1 MFTKYKHIKQYSQTL
16 IQTPFTLECEVC
28 QRIYPPLSV
37 RSHLRT
43 KKHQKNAHGRDLEP
57 LAFGGQGAH
66 LLAQEESGRAGR
78 PVADEHRAEV
88 RGTAGATARPVVAAR
103 GSG

>member
-1 MFTKYKHIKQYSQTL
+1 MFTKYKHTKQYS
-16 IQTPFTLECEVC
+16 QTPFTLECEVC
-28 QRIYPPLSV
+28 QQIYPPLSV

-43 KKHQKNAHGRDLEP
+43 KKHQKNAQGRDLVP
-57 LAFGGQGAH
+57 LAFGVQGAH

-78 PVADEHRAEV
+78 PVADERRAEV